1 MTTPGGGGNEIEFI
15 TRLVPAGDEA
25 AVLREIGEQGYQGLV
40 EALSRRGIPLPEIDA
55 GAFEASFNRVLEA
68 LQQRV
73 SALEQTQTAAA
84 ERVGQAWREAYAQA
98 TAPLAGAA
106 RPEESLQASM
116 RGGAVPLGQL
126 QSYQELMAVQ
136 ERLNFTQATLTESSS
151 VAEQH
156 MEREAQAAES
166 LQARIMGLTEAERSL
181 EVATL
186 RLNQAMETGTLE
198 QRLQALNRFQAAQ
211 RRVEDEQT
219 KTATA
224 QQGHG
229 GFIGNLLGGFSTGR
243 GLYHNAD
250 MSEANAFQRTQGQ
263 AGEFLGAIARYQAAY
278 ALIFGVT
285 AGFGALVR
293 AEAQAQDAMIELG
306 HATDTSGR
314 QLEMFTSDLAGVVA
328 AAGGSAASAIQ
339 TAARGIYAFG
349 DNLPRNAAGDL
360 TRRGRQ
366 QAETIG
372 VESARTAAM
381 AQLLTGAQDVN
392 QAQQELIATT
402 LSYNLSANEQT
413 RVLDAAANAA
423 RNYGAGIDQLLQG
436 LPGLAETANAAGLSI
451 EQVSNIMAV
460 AITRS
465 NQTGTGV
472 ASLLNRAIGSINERP
487 DTRPLLAGMGVDT
500 SGTAGQVLLSLTHHW
515 KDLSDAQKQAAM
527 TALGGH
533 EVARA
538 LRPVLQQGDRL
549 LQNNAKSY
557 ENAGYATEK
566 YYQRLNTLAGML
578 RQIGGDFQR
587 FGHDLSD
594 SGALDIFGVMLK
606 SAHPLLEA
614 LDDVFRLFDLF
625 PTQVRHTLVPLLEI
639 YAVLRFIG
647 GLLARNAATQAVE
660 TAETEGEAAAR
671 SAGGVGGFLSRIL
684 PAGTGRHR
692 LETTVAEDAAQAE
705 KVGARAAFGALSDA
719 LIGPTGAV
727 IGLLALAGATAS
739 VVSAYEHEQQ
749 ARRQAADAEQQFRS
763 ATTADSLRA
772 AAEALGSA
780 AVEQQHANSGFGG
793 MFVASASDRARP
805 DALRAQAAYAT
816 SQANAIEQEQERLAQ
831 STRNVAEYFGATSNA
846 ADDLAR
852 GLDAMAN
859 AGVPAVRQL
868 ELFTA
873 ALRGIGQPGGPGGGG
888 DPTKPGVYGTQTVV
902 AGLVDAVAKA
912 LGSARVGASDMT
924 QTQVHAYQ
932 DTFRPHHWYDWI
944 NPFGGGSIGG
954 VAQQED
960 MTAAASWTRN
970 QLANID
976 PSKVRD
982 AINNTLKSRG
992 VGALDIIDAATQK
1005 QIADQVISALGL
1017 DNVLKGKSRDD
1028 LEQQIRSALSSQ
1040 FQATLT
1046 GGGAVSQ
1053 MSEAE
1058 FQQFITGVDS
1068 TGKAT
1073 QAGSLQQR
1081 LQALAGTDDPRAIDP
1096 ALARL
1101 RAQTTALQTF
1111 VAEAK
1116 AAGFGGAG
1124 LAELMQMLHQSQ
1136 HDLAQAAI
1144 AHLERLRQAAVAQAG
1159 GNTIAVA
1166 RANAS
1171 YVLREVRVA
1180 ERQGDMGELL
1190 SVLNSADQATLDSVR
1205 KSLELELRTA
1215 EAAYN
1220 AAMATYEEAM
1230 KEWSALPM
1238 GLRRANPD
1246 ALPMPQAPDNAKVK
1260 AARDALNQFK
1270 NVLAIATPAGSG
1282 GAADDPNAARL
1293 AAQAVSGDPVSE
1305 ARAQLAAATY
1315 TLQHAKA
1322 NTSDYWNALKAYHDA
1337 QRALTEAIASQ
1348 RQAEE
1353 SAQARPGNQLSAAV
1367 AAVNAARTN
1376 LNAQIRDTA
1385 AWWQAW
1391 QQLREAQYQASVAAL
1406 EHAHEQ
1412 RLTHLDQTD
1421 PVAMAREEVR
1431 QAQARLHY
1439 DKRHGTGDIATDTA
1453 NLQAAQARAQA
1464 AAFDQ
1469 RLHDVQVAHDLGEM
1483 SDAAYLRYLE
1493 HQRARLEAIHHKT
1506 RQQIEELQQIDQALK
1521 AAADQMQGQWN
1532 IGDIRIPTPYEARRY
1547 IETSNRGLTYSGAPQ
1562 TTQNTYDI
1570 KINGADT
1577 AAVRA
1582 LLISLLGPSVVQ
1594 ATSTTT
1600 RKV

>member
-1 MTTPGGGGNEIEFI
+1 MTMPGGGGNEIEFI

-25 AVLREIGEQGYQGLV
+25 AVLREIGDQGYQGLV
-40 EALSRRGIPLPEIDA
+40 EALSRRGIALPEIDA
-55 GAFEASFNRVLEA
+55 GAFEASFNRVIET

-73 SALEQTQTAAA
+73 SALEQVQTAAA

-98 TAPLAGAA
+98 TAPLAGSPK
-106 RPEESLQASM
+106 PEEALQASM
-116 RGGAVPLGQL
+116 RGSAIPLSQVRG
-126 QSYQELMAVQ
+126 YQDLMAAQ
-136 ERLNFTQATLTESSS
+136 ERLNMTQATAADTAT

-156 MEREAQAAES
+156 MQAEATAAEA
-166 LQARIMGLTEAERSL
+166 LQARIMGLTDAERSL

-198 QRLQALNRFQAAQ
+198 QRLQALNRFSAAQ
-211 RRVEDEQT
+211 RAVEAE
-219 KTATA
+219 AERGA
-224 QQGHG
+224 QAQGGHG
-229 GFIGNLLGGFSTGR
+229 GFFGNLFQGFSTGR

-250 MSEANAFQRTQGQ
+250 MSEVNAFQRTQGQ

-278 ALIFGVT
+278 ALIFGLT

-306 HATDTSGR
+306 HATDESGR
-314 QLEMFTSDLAGVVA
+314 QLEMYTSDLAGVVA

-349 DNLPRNAAGDL
+349 DSLPRNAAGDL
-360 TRRGRQ
+360 TRAGQ
-366 QAETIG
+366 SQAEAIG

-381 AQLLTGAQDVN
+381 AKLLTGAQDVN
-392 QAQQELIATT
+392 QAQQELIGTT

-423 RNYGAGIDQLLQG
+423 RNYGAGIDVILQG

-487 DTRPLLAGMGVDT
+487 DTRTTLAGMGVDT
-500 SGTAGQVLLSLTHHW
+500 SGTAGQVLLSLTHRWH
-515 KDLSDAQKQAAM
+515 DLSAAQQQAAM

-538 LRPVLQQGDRL
+538 LLPVLQQGDRL

-557 ENAGYATEK
+557 ENAGYATEL

-587 FGHDLSD
+587 FGHDLSQ
-594 SGALDIFGVMLK
+594 SGALDIFGLMLK
-606 SAHPLLEA
+606 TAHPLLEA
-614 LDDVFRLFDLF
+614 VDDIFRLFDLL
-625 PTQVRHTLVPLLEI
+625 PTSVRHTLVPLLEI
-639 YAVLRFIG
+639 YGVLRLIG
-647 GLLARNAATQAVE
+647 GQLARNAATQAVE
-660 TAETEGEAAAR
+660 TAETEAEAVAR
-671 SAGGVGGFLSRIL
+671 TGGGVGGFLSRIL
-684 PAGTGRHR
+684 PAGAGRHR
-692 LETTVAEDAAQAE
+692 LETAVASDAAGAAE
-705 KVGARAAFGALSDA
+705 ATGARAAFGALGDA
-719 LIGPTGAV
+719 LPGAV
-727 IGLLALAGATAS
+727 IGLVALAGATAS

-749 ARRQAADAEQQFRS
+749 ARRQAADAENQLRG

-772 AAEALGSA
+772 AASALSNA
-780 AVEQQHANSGFGG
+780 AIEQRHANSGFGG
-793 MFVASASDRARP
+793 MFVASQSDRSRP
-805 DALRAQAAYAT
+805 DWLRAQAAYAT
-816 SQANAIEQEQERLAQ
+816 GQAQAIEQEQERLAQ
-831 STRNVAEYFGATSNA
+831 STHNVAEYFGSTSNA

-852 GLDAMAN
+852 GLDAMAA

-873 ALRGIGQPGGPGGGG
+873 ALKGLGTPGGPGGGG
-888 DPTKPGVYGTQTVV
+888 DPTRPGVYGTQTVV

-912 LGSARVGASDMT
+912 LGSARVGSSDMT

-992 VGALDIIDAATQK
+992 VGALDIIDAAAQK

-1469 RLHDVQVAHDLGEM
+1469 RLHDVQVAHDLGQM

-1547 IETSNRGLTYSGAPQ
+1547 IEASSKGLTYSGASQ

-1582 LLISLLGPSVVQ
+1582 LLISLLGPSVIQ